1 MAYSNFTLDTVRTTF
16 QLEIVE
22 SSGIFSNI
30 EPVTPSAELTAD
42 LEKKVPVAAAI
53 NTEKARSELI
63 VANVLFELREQ
74 FDRGIS
80 FFSGIDFNVDPES
93 GLTGVC
99 DFLVSLSPIQ
109 SILQAPVINLVEV
122 KKDDPAPGLG
132 QCVAGMLAAQRF
144 NAEKGNDISLI
155 YGAATT
161 GTEWKFLKLQE
172 KRLQLD
178 ITIYPIAQCDKILG
192 ILSSMVEQKA

>member
-80 FFSGIDFNVDPES
+80 FFSGIDFNVDPEN

-109 SILQAPVINLVEV
+109 SILQAPVITLVEV

>member
-1 MAYSNFTLDTVRTTF
+1 MAYSNFTLESVCSEF
-16 QLEIVE
+16 ELEIVE
-22 SSGIFSNI
+22 SAGVFSHI
-30 EPVTPSAELTAD
+30 EPVTPSAELILD

-80 FFSGIDFNVDPES
+80 FFSGIDFNVDPEN

-99 DFLVSLSPIQ
+99 DFLVSLSPMQ
-109 SILQAPVINLVEV
+109 SILQTPVIVLVEA
-122 KKDDPAPGLG
+122 KKEDLTVGLG
-132 QCVAGMLAAQRF
+132 QCVAEMLAAQLF
-144 NAEKGNDISLI
+144 NTVRSNEIPRI
-155 YGAATT
+155 YGATT
-161 GTEWKFLKLQE
+161 SGTDWRFLKLEGQN
-172 KRLQLD
+172 LHID
-178 ITIYPIAQCDKILG
+178 IEPYQIAQCNKILG

>member
-1 MAYSNFTLDTVRTTF
+1 MAYSNFTLESVCSEF
-16 QLEIVE
+16 ELEIVE
-22 SSGIFSNI
+22 SAGVFSNI
-30 EPVTPSAELTAD
+30 EPVTPSAELILD

-63 VANVLFELREQ
+63 VANVLFELREH
-74 FDRGIS
+74 FDCGIS
-80 FFSGIDFNVDPES
+80 FFSGIDFNVDPDN

-99 DFLVSLSPIQ
+99 DFLVSLSPMQ
-109 SILQAPVINLVEV
+109 SILQAPVIVLVETE
-122 KKDDPAPGLG
+122 KEDPAPGLG
-132 QCVAGMLAAQRF
+132 QCVAEMLAAQLF
-144 NAEKGNDISLI
+144 NVEKGNDISHI

-172 KRLQLD
+172 KRLYLD
-178 ITIYPIAQCDKILG
+178 ITIFQIAQCEKILG